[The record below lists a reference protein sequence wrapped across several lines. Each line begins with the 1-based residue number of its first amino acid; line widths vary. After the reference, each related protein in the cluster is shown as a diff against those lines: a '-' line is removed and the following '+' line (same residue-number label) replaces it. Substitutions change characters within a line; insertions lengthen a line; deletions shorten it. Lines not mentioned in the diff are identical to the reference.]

1 MEHAMPLNEVGRLW
15 LDDAR
20 SRTTEEEGAQVVFA
34 HHGPIDHQRIQDLLA
49 LSEEASVALDEG
61 VSTRKRMMNV
71 LVEGL
76 ENIHR
81 HALQSHR
88 DAGFAL
94 LVRTSMGYT
103 ITFGNAVPLAM
114 AALLTHRVGI
124 LNEMDDTDLKE
135 HYLKLLANSAR
146 SDQGGAGLGLLT
158 MARKC
163 KRPIHVRTTKLC
175 PQSALL
181 TLELRVEG

>member
-1 MEHAMPLNEVGRLW
+1 MERAIPLEEVGRLW

-20 SRTTEEEGAQVVFA
+20 ARTLEAEGSCVVFA
-34 HHGPIDHQRIQDLLA
+34 HHGPLEHERIQELLA
-49 LSEEASVALDEG
+49 ISEAGSIALDEG
-61 VSTRKRMMNV
+61 VPTRKRMMNV

-81 HALQSHR
+81 HALQTHR

-94 LVRTSMGYT
+94 LVRTATGYT
-103 ITFGNAVPLAM
+103 LTFGNAVPLAM
-114 AALLTHRVGI
+114 AALLTHRIGI
-124 LNEMDDTDLKE
+124 LNEMDDADLKE

-158 MARKC
+158 MARRC
-163 KRPIHVRTTKLC
+163 KRPIHVRTTRLC
-175 PQSALL
+175 TQSALL

>member
-1 MEHAMPLNEVGRLW
+1 MERAIPLDEVARLW

-20 SRTTEEEGAQVVFA
+20 SRTMDVEGSRVVFA
-34 HHGPIDHQRIQDLLA
+34 HHGPLDHDRIQELLA
-49 LSEEASVALDEG
+49 ISEAESVRLEEG
-61 VSTRKRMMNV
+61 ISTRKRMMNV

-76 ENIHR
+76 ENVHR
-81 HALQSHR
+81 HALQTHR

-94 LVRTSMGYT
+94 LVRTANGYT
-103 ITFGNAVPLAM
+103 VTFGNAVPLAM

-158 MARKC
+158 MARRC

-175 PQSALL
+175 AQSALL
-181 TLELRVEG
+181 TMELCVEG

>member
-1 MEHAMPLNEVGRLW
+1 MERAIPLDEVGRLW

-20 SRTTEEEGAQVVFA
+20 SRTTEEEGALVVFA
-34 HHGPIDHQRIQDLLA
+34 HHGPLDHHHIEELLA
-49 LSEEASVALDEG
+49 ISEAESIALADG

-76 ENIHR
+76 ENIRR
-81 HALQSHR
+81 HALQTHR

-94 LVRTSMGYT
+94 LVRTVTGYT
-103 ITFGNAVPLAM
+103 ITFGNAVPLAT
-114 AALLTHRVGI
+114 AALLTHRIGI

-163 KRPIHVRTTKLC
+163 KRPILVRTTKLC
-175 PQSALL
+175 AQSALL
-181 TLELRVEG
+181 TLELRVKG